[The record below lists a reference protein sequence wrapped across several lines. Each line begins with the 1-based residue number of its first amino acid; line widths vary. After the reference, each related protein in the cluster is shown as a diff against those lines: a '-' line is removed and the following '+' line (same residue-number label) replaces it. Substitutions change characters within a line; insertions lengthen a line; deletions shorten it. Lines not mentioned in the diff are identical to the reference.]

1 MIDERAYAKAVGENV
16 GNTYGTVSSS
26 TVKSGTVPKYGEKEY
41 PADSYGVSPW
51 SGKELGNTLEGEVE
65 RRRCRRDYGEY
76 VRVSNDG
83 FYMTHMHRYVCDVAQ
98 AFLEANTGK
107 AMDVLLISVPPRHGK
122 EVADSQ
128 LVLTSEGWKRHGDL
142 QVGDRVYAPD
152 GRQVEVR
159 ALIPQ
164 EQPCTLL
171 VTLTNGEQIKVHPN
185 HEWVVKD
192 RRSHTMRT
200 VETRWMMEQGLTV
213 EGEIG
218 HRGCRYRFNL
228 PLVDPLQ
235 NPERELGVSP
245 YFLGA
250 WLGDGTYNKTCITE
264 GAQDICVLEECAKYY
279 PATAKW
285 VHNQTGVPTWYYSD
299 VRWRLREIGV
309 LGDKHIPDEYL
320 VASYEQRLELLAGLM
335 DTDGHLDKTG
345 RYRYSTVNE
354 KLRDGVCALI
364 GTFGCRYSVSVA
376 DPFLSS
382 SGVLGKQKIYSIAFT
397 PTFYVPCRVPRKQ
410 NHLYTQPMKRMISIC
425 KIETCE
431 PEHGQCITVD
441 GGVYLVGKTM
451 QPTHNSFMLTETL
464 PSWFLGKNPT
474 GNVIICGYEG
484 TFAEGFSRRN
494 RDKFNRYAKDVFRVE
509 ENPNIQGV
517 AQWETAAGGRCR
529 AAGLKGGITGFGA
542 ELFIIDDP
550 IKNQEMAES
559 ETVLSKIHD
568 EMGPSVQSRIH
579 PGGKLIVIQTR
590 WVENDVIGYIQSNW
604 SDYVWADINLPCEC
618 EDEATDPL
626 GRKLGDSLMGA
637 HMGDF
642 DLPQRIRNDNIW
654 LKSKKMLVCAGEG
667 ERVWNALYQ
676 GHPSAQNGNLF
687 RDSWWKRYCRKIG
700 GETEDGS
707 SAGSRIDIADMEYT
721 CLSVDATFKKT
732 ETSDRVAITLWG
744 LSQKN
749 AYLYKLINK
758 RMGFTETVE
767 RIKRLCEEYPG
778 IDQLIIEDKANGSAI
793 IDTLKYT
800 DGIPPIVAVNPLG
813 GKYSRAQAVSP
824 FIAGGSVYIPV
835 DFTESERREIEDDN
849 HIETGYGR
857 FLYQMSHFPFAKNDD
872 MVDSMSQAL
881 SRLIKIVTGEDPAP
895 EKRWTRFTKWYPDM
909 WEDFEQMNSMEQE
922 EFIRT
927 YGAPLEWEDD

>member
-16 GNTYGTVSSS
+16 NSVTEAPKAVVHPIGS
-26 TVKSGTVPKYGEKEY
+26 VPVYGEKEY
-41 PADSYGVSPW
+41 PAYSYGVSPW

-83 FYMTHMHRYVCDVAQ
+83 FYMTHMHRYVCDCIQ
-98 AFLEANTGK
+98 AFIEAKTDK
-107 AMDVLLISVPPRHGK
+107 ALDILLLSIPPRSGK
-122 EVADSQ
+122 
-128 LVLTSEGWKRHGDL
+128 
-142 QVGDRVYAPD
+142 
-152 GRQVEVR
+152 
-159 ALIPQ
+159 
-164 EQPCTLL
+164 
-171 VTLTNGEQIKVHPN
+171 
-185 HEWVVKD
+185 
-192 RRSHTMRT
+192 
-200 VETRWMMEQGLTV
+200 
-213 EGEIG
+213 
-218 HRGCRYRFNL
+218 
-228 PLVDPLQ
+228 
-235 NPERELGVSP
+235 
-245 YFLGA
+245 
-250 WLGDGTYNKTCITE
+250 
-264 GAQDICVLEECAKYY
+264 
-279 PATAKW
+279 
-285 VHNQTGVPTWYYSD
+285 
-299 VRWRLREIGV
+299 
-309 LGDKHIPDEYL
+309 
-320 VASYEQRLELLAGLM
+320 SY
-335 DTDGHLDKTG
+335 T
-345 RYRYSTVNE
+345 
-354 KLRDGVCALI
+354 I
-364 GTFGCRYSVSVA
+364 
-376 DPFLSS
+376 
-382 SGVLGKQKIYSIAFT
+382 
-397 PTFYVPCRVPRKQ
+397 
-410 NHLYTQPMKRMISIC
+410 
-425 KIETCE
+425 
-431 PEHGQCITVD
+431 
-441 GGVYLVGKTM
+441 
-451 QPTHNSFMLTETL
+451 TETL

-494 RDKFNRYAKDVFRVE
+494 RDKFNRYAKDIFRVE

-626 GRKLGDSLMGA
+626 HRKLGDSLMGE

-654 LKSKKMLVCAGEG
+654 LRSKKLLVCAGEG

-687 RDSWWKRYCRKIG
+687 RDNWWKRYCRKIG
-700 GETEDGS
+700 GDTEDGS
-707 SAGSRIDIADMEYT
+707 AAGSRIDIADMEYT

-767 RIKRLCEEYPG
+767 RIKRLCGEYPG

-927 YGAPLEWEDD
+927 YGAPLEWEDT

>member
-1 MIDERAYAKAVGENV
+1 MIDERAYAKAVGETVN
-16 GNTYGTVSSS
+16 TVSETPKAVVHPIGS
-26 TVKSGTVPKYGEKEY
+26 VPVYGAKEY
-41 PADSYGVSPW
+41 PAESYGVSPW

-76 VRVSNDG
+76 VRVANEG
-83 FYMTHMHRYVCDVAQ
+83 YYMAHVNRYVCDVVQ
-98 AFLEANTGK
+98 AFLEAKTDK
-107 AMDVLLISVPPRHGK
+107 ALDILLLSLPPRH
-122 EVADSQ
+122 S
-128 LVLTSEGWKRHGDL
+128 
-142 QVGDRVYAPD
+142 
-152 GRQVEVR
+152 
-159 ALIPQ
+159 
-164 EQPCTLL
+164 
-171 VTLTNGEQIKVHPN
+171 
-185 HEWVVKD
+185 
-192 RRSHTMRT
+192 
-200 VETRWMMEQGLTV
+200 
-213 EGEIG
+213 
-218 HRGCRYRFNL
+218 
-228 PLVDPLQ
+228 
-235 NPERELGVSP
+235 
-245 YFLGA
+245 
-250 WLGDGTYNKTCITE
+250 KT
-264 GAQDICVLEECAKYY
+264 
-279 PATAKW
+279 
-285 VHNQTGVPTWYYSD
+285 
-299 VRWRLREIGV
+299 
-309 LGDKHIPDEYL
+309 
-320 VASYEQRLELLAGLM
+320 
-335 DTDGHLDKTG
+335 
-345 RYRYSTVNE
+345 
-354 KLRDGVCALI
+354 
-364 GTFGCRYSVSVA
+364 
-376 DPFLSS
+376 
-382 SGVLGKQKIYSIAFT
+382 FT
-397 PTFYVPCRVPRKQ
+397 
-410 NHLYTQPMKRMISIC
+410 I
-425 KIETCE
+425 
-431 PEHGQCITVD
+431 
-441 GGVYLVGKTM
+441 
-451 QPTHNSFMLTETL
+451 TETL

-626 GRKLGDSLMGA
+626 HRKLGDSLMGE

-642 DLPQRIRNDNIW
+642 DLPQRIRNDNTW
-654 LKSKKMLVCAGEG
+654 LRSKKLLVCAGEG

-687 RDSWWKRYCRKIG
+687 RDNWWKRYCRKIG
-700 GETEDGS
+700 GEPEDGS
-707 SAGSRIDIADMEYT
+707 AVSARIDIADMEYT

-767 RIKRLCEEYPG
+767 RIKNLCNEYPG

-927 YGAPLEWEDD
+927 YGAPLEWQDDV

>member
-1 MIDERAYAKAVGENV
+1 MIDERAYAKAVGETV
-16 GNTYGTVSSS
+16 NTVNESAAPVQRPTGSIPV
-26 TVKSGTVPKYGEKEY
+26 YGEKEY

-83 FYMTHMHRYVCDVAQ
+83 FYMTHMHRYVCDCIQ
-98 AFLEANTGK
+98 AFIEAKTDK
-107 AMDVLLISVPPRHGK
+107 ALDILLLSIPPRSGK
-122 EVADSQ
+122 S
-128 LVLTSEGWKRHGDL
+128 
-142 QVGDRVYAPD
+142 
-152 GRQVEVR
+152 
-159 ALIPQ
+159 
-164 EQPCTLL
+164 
-171 VTLTNGEQIKVHPN
+171 
-185 HEWVVKD
+185 
-192 RRSHTMRT
+192 
-200 VETRWMMEQGLTV
+200 
-213 EGEIG
+213 
-218 HRGCRYRFNL
+218 
-228 PLVDPLQ
+228 
-235 NPERELGVSP
+235 
-245 YFLGA
+245 
-250 WLGDGTYNKTCITE
+250 
-264 GAQDICVLEECAKYY
+264 
-279 PATAKW
+279 
-285 VHNQTGVPTWYYSD
+285 
-299 VRWRLREIGV
+299 
-309 LGDKHIPDEYL
+309 
-320 VASYEQRLELLAGLM
+320 
-335 DTDGHLDKTG
+335 
-345 RYRYSTVNE
+345 
-354 KLRDGVCALI
+354 
-364 GTFGCRYSVSVA
+364 
-376 DPFLSS
+376 
-382 SGVLGKQKIYSIAFT
+382 FT
-397 PTFYVPCRVPRKQ
+397 
-410 NHLYTQPMKRMISIC
+410 I
-425 KIETCE
+425 
-431 PEHGQCITVD
+431 
-441 GGVYLVGKTM
+441 
-451 QPTHNSFMLTETL
+451 TETL

-494 RDKFNRYAKDVFRVE
+494 RDKFNRYAKDVFHVE

-559 ETVLSKIHD
+559 ETVLAKIHD

-626 GRKLGDSLMGA
+626 HRRLGDSLMGG

-642 DLPQRIRNDNIW
+642 NLPQRIRNDNIW
-654 LKSKKMLVCAGEG
+654 LRSKKMLVCAGEG

-687 RDSWWKRYCRKIG
+687 RDNWWKRYCRKIG
-700 GETEDGS
+700 GDTEDGS
-707 SAGSRIDIADMEYT
+707 SAGARIDIADMEYT

-767 RIKRLCEEYPG
+767 RIRALCKEYPG

-835 DFTESERREIEDDN
+835 DFTENERREIEDDN

-927 YGAPLEWEDD
+927 YGAPLEWADS

>member
-16 GNTYGTVSSS
+16 NSVTEAPKAVVHPIGS
-26 TVKSGTVPKYGEKEY
+26 VPVYGEKEH
-41 PADSYGVSPW
+41 PAYSYGVSPW

-83 FYMTHMHRYVCDVAQ
+83 FYMTHMHRYVCDCIQ
-98 AFLEANTGK
+98 AFIEAKTDK
-107 AMDVLLISVPPRHGK
+107 ALDILLLSIPPRSGK
-122 EVADSQ
+122 
-128 LVLTSEGWKRHGDL
+128 
-142 QVGDRVYAPD
+142 
-152 GRQVEVR
+152 
-159 ALIPQ
+159 
-164 EQPCTLL
+164 
-171 VTLTNGEQIKVHPN
+171 
-185 HEWVVKD
+185 
-192 RRSHTMRT
+192 
-200 VETRWMMEQGLTV
+200 
-213 EGEIG
+213 
-218 HRGCRYRFNL
+218 
-228 PLVDPLQ
+228 
-235 NPERELGVSP
+235 
-245 YFLGA
+245 
-250 WLGDGTYNKTCITE
+250 
-264 GAQDICVLEECAKYY
+264 
-279 PATAKW
+279 
-285 VHNQTGVPTWYYSD
+285 
-299 VRWRLREIGV
+299 
-309 LGDKHIPDEYL
+309 
-320 VASYEQRLELLAGLM
+320 SY
-335 DTDGHLDKTG
+335 T
-345 RYRYSTVNE
+345 
-354 KLRDGVCALI
+354 I
-364 GTFGCRYSVSVA
+364 
-376 DPFLSS
+376 
-382 SGVLGKQKIYSIAFT
+382 
-397 PTFYVPCRVPRKQ
+397 
-410 NHLYTQPMKRMISIC
+410 
-425 KIETCE
+425 
-431 PEHGQCITVD
+431 
-441 GGVYLVGKTM
+441 
-451 QPTHNSFMLTETL
+451 TETL

-494 RDKFNRYAKDVFRVE
+494 RDKFNRYAKDIFRVE

-559 ETVLSKIHD
+559 ETVLAKIHD

-626 GRKLGDSLMGA
+626 HRKLGDSLMGD

-654 LKSKKMLVCAGEG
+654 LRSKKMLVCAGEG

-687 RDSWWKRYCRKIG
+687 RDNWWKRYCRKIG
-700 GETEDGS
+700 GVSEDGCEY
-707 SAGSRIDIADMEYT
+707 GSRIDIADMEYT

-767 RIKRLCEEYPG
+767 RIKRLCSEYPG

-927 YGAPLEWEDD
+927 YGAPLEWEDS

>member
-16 GNTYGTVSSS
+16 NSVTEAPTIQRVHPAGS
-26 TVKSGTVPKYGEKEY
+26 VPVYGEKEY
-41 PADSYGVSPW
+41 PAYSYGVSPW

-83 FYMTHMHRYVCDVAQ
+83 FYMTHMHRYVCDCIQ
-98 AFLEANTGK
+98 AFIEAKTDR
-107 AMDVLLISVPPRHGK
+107 ALDILLLSIPPRSGK
-122 EVADSQ
+122 
-128 LVLTSEGWKRHGDL
+128 
-142 QVGDRVYAPD
+142 
-152 GRQVEVR
+152 
-159 ALIPQ
+159 
-164 EQPCTLL
+164 
-171 VTLTNGEQIKVHPN
+171 
-185 HEWVVKD
+185 
-192 RRSHTMRT
+192 
-200 VETRWMMEQGLTV
+200 
-213 EGEIG
+213 
-218 HRGCRYRFNL
+218 
-228 PLVDPLQ
+228 
-235 NPERELGVSP
+235 
-245 YFLGA
+245 
-250 WLGDGTYNKTCITE
+250 
-264 GAQDICVLEECAKYY
+264 
-279 PATAKW
+279 
-285 VHNQTGVPTWYYSD
+285 
-299 VRWRLREIGV
+299 
-309 LGDKHIPDEYL
+309 
-320 VASYEQRLELLAGLM
+320 SY
-335 DTDGHLDKTG
+335 T
-345 RYRYSTVNE
+345 
-354 KLRDGVCALI
+354 I
-364 GTFGCRYSVSVA
+364 
-376 DPFLSS
+376 
-382 SGVLGKQKIYSIAFT
+382 
-397 PTFYVPCRVPRKQ
+397 
-410 NHLYTQPMKRMISIC
+410 
-425 KIETCE
+425 
-431 PEHGQCITVD
+431 
-441 GGVYLVGKTM
+441 
-451 QPTHNSFMLTETL
+451 TETL

-494 RDKFNRYAKDVFRVE
+494 RDKFNRYAKDIFRVE

-559 ETVLSKIHD
+559 ETVLAKIHD

-626 GRKLGDSLMGA
+626 HRRLGDSLMGD

-687 RDSWWKRYCRKIG
+687 RDNWWKRYCRKIG
-700 GETEDGS
+700 GVSEDGCEY
-707 SAGSRIDIADMEYT
+707 GSRIDIADMEYT

-767 RIKRLCEEYPG
+767 RIKRLCGEYPG

-824 FIAGGSVYIPV
+824 FIAGGSVYLPV

-927 YGAPLEWEDD
+927 YGAPLEWEDT